1 MRKIN
6 QYSPDRCCSPGHSL
20 VYDHADH
27 HVQQLQVLQLLEHT
41 GKPGYQDRCCF
52 QHHGEA
58 DARTRCRIQSD
69 GNDAAAKF
77 SKEDDIGNIWG
88 TMNNVIEN
96 KEVKNNENDT
106 KEDKIDCDENK
117 KLKVI
122 KNEDKTN
129 KKNKNIIK
137 KKQETPR
144 PELKSIIKNKS
155 KSKTAKPSDVNER
168 KITEVLL
175 LNKDETPKPKNAQ
188 KPAEKPAK
196 QDFLQKNESLS
207 DNRMGGGGKQ
217 AVMENY
223 FLNGNITQPSKG
235 IQGGM

>member
-1 MRKIN
+1 M
-6 QYSPDRCCSPGHSL
+6 
-20 VYDHADH
+20 
-27 HVQQLQVLQLLEHT
+27 
-41 GKPGYQDRCCF
+41 
-52 QHHGEA
+52 
-58 DARTRCRIQSD
+58 
-69 GNDAAAKF
+69 ND
-77 SKEDDIGNIWG
+77 I
-88 TMNNVIEN
+88 IEN
-96 KEVKNNENDT
+96 NEVKNNENEI
-106 KEDKIDCDENK
+106 KEDKNDSEESNKLKLNK
-117 KLKVI
+117 K
-122 KNEDKTN
+122 EHKTN

-196 QDFLQKNESLS
+196 QDFHQNGSLS

-217 AVMENY
+217 AVIENY

-235 IQGGM
+235 IQGEL